1 MKMKYL
7 FRVLVILLFGA
18 FLFSCDFSSQ
28 NGQEEKEYD
37 SKCANYYI
45 DEELVETR
53 NFAYDETPSYSD
65 FVAPEYMEK
74 YQWVKDSEEII
85 NRVLVT
91 NYHLNYEVK
100 TFIVTFYGSDGAV
113 LDIQEVAYGEAAVE
127 PVLDEWLAVSWD
139 VDFSN
144 VTSFLDVH
152 GETTYKYCK
161 IHYYDGL
168 HEVETSVPSYVPGEE
183 VVLPTYEK
191 EGYTFLGWYLTALS
205 YMKIDKIS
213 ADEYGPIN
221 LYAKWSRYDYS
232 NLVLPDAKYRFTKI
246 AYNESTSTW
255 QPEMPVPNGVSS
267 YNWKTSDPNIAQV
280 SEWSSLRGVNSGY
293 CILTAT
299 SKSNPTDTINCILK
313 VTADGFFVAS
323 QEEVKNC
330 EMAKVTFL
338 GFNDEVIWEYR
349 IRKGFN
355 FNYPAAPIVEGYE
368 FDHWDQDLIK
378 LDGDTVIK
386 AIYKE
391 GSNVYKGKSYAIIGD
406 SISTFY
412 SYIPGGYAYFYP
424 YPTAN
429 MNSYNLTWWMK
440 TIRGLGGS
448 LYFNNSYSGSCVG
461 AGVASDSSNP
471 ERLNKLI
478 IQEHT
483 PDYILIYMG
492 SNDCASQFTGQKFN
506 AAYIKMLEHLLENCP
521 KSQLILM
528 TLPQSGLY
536 AEVMRTAYND
546 IIREL
551 GSTYSLE
558 VLDIAEFDLHG
569 LMVDS
574 AHPNIEGMQKLS
586 EELLKYFNR

>member
-1 MKMKYL
+1 MKIKYL
-7 FRVLVILLFGA
+7 FRSLVIVLICL
-18 FLFSCDFSSQ
+18 FLFSCEMTGTTTQ
-28 NGQEEKEYD
+28 NDKEYD
-37 SKCANYYI
+37 SICANYYLD
-45 DEELVETR
+45 DELLETK
-53 NFAYDETPSYSD
+53 NFKADETPNYDD
-65 FVAPEYMEK
+65 FIVPAAIEK
-74 YQWVKDSEEII
+74 YKWVKDSEEIV
-85 NRVLVT
+85 NKVLT
-91 NYHLNYEVK
+91 INYHLDYTVK
-100 TFIVTFYGSDGAV
+100 TFIVTFYGSNGV
-113 LDIQEVAYGEAAVE
+113 ILDIQEVAYGASAEE
-127 PVLDEWLAVSWD
+127 PVLDEWLAVEWD
-139 VDFSN
+139 VDFSYI
-144 VTSFLDVH
+144 TSFLDVH

-168 HEVETSVPSYVPGEE
+168 HEVETDVPTYVPGEE

-191 EGYTFLGWYLTALS
+191 EGYTFLGWYLSALS
-205 YMKIDKIS
+205 YDKIDKIS
-213 ADEYGPIN
+213 KDEYGPIN

-232 NLVLPDAKYRFTKI
+232 NLVLPDAKYHFTKI
-246 AYNESTSTW
+246 TYNESTATW
-255 QPEMPVPNGVSS
+255 QPEMPVPNGVGS
-267 YNWKTSDPNIAQV
+267 YNWKTSDPNVAQV

-299 SKSNPTDTINCILK
+299 SKSNAAETINCILK
-313 VTADGFFVAS
+313 VTADGFYVAS
-323 QEEVKNC
+323 EAEVKNC

-338 GFNDEVIWEYR
+338 GLNDEVIWEYS

-355 FNYPAAPIVEGYE
+355 FYYPKAPIVEGYE

-378 LDGDTVIK
+378 LEEDTVIK

-391 GSNVYKGKSYAIIGD
+391 GSNEYKGKNFAIIGD

-429 MNSYNLTWWMK
+429 MNSFNLTWWMK
-440 TIRGLGGS
+440 TIRALGGS
-448 LYFNNSYSGSCVG
+448 LYLNNSYSGSCVG
-461 AGVASDSSNP
+461 AGVASDSSNSD
-471 ERLNKLI
+471 RLNKLI

-492 SNDCASQFTGQKFN
+492 SNDCAAQFTAQKFK
-506 AAYIKMLEHLLENCP
+506 ASYAKMLDYLVENCP
-521 KSQLILM
+521 NSKIILM

-536 AEVMRTAYND
+536 AEIMRTQFND
-546 IIREL
+546 VIREL
-551 GSTYSLE
+551 GMEYSLE